1 MGTVNQTKLPTAS
14 DERVGVLDFY
24 GDMTPKTRKAFW
36 ACSAGFALDAMDFMM
51 FPLLIGTL
59 IALWGMDGATAGGI
73 ATISLWSSAVGGW
86 LGGFLSDRVGR
97 VRTMQITV
105 LLFSVGSLLSG
116 FAQSPEQLA
125 IYRALLGIGFGGEAA
140 VAAVTLSEAVSA
152 KYRGRVMGFYASS
165 YAVGWAIAVLAQLLT
180 FYLFEPEIAWRVMF
194 FIGALPAILIFYIRR
209 HVEEPAIAARAKR
222 EQGRPSLMGI
232 FTNGNLRSTILGS
245 LLSIGAQGGFYSLM
259 IWMPQFLRAE
269 RNISVIGSTPYLLV
283 VIFGAFLGYVTGGW
297 LSDRMGRR
305 FVFIGSSILAASL
318 AYVYTHIPQL
328 SDNIMLL
335 IGFPLGFVASSYY
348 SAVLPCLNELFPT
361 SVRGSGVGFTYNAGR
376 AVGGLFP
383 FLVGAF
389 TATMPLSSA
398 ICLFALISYGLLLV
412 TALFIGETNGT
423 ELRA

>member
-1 MGTVNQTKLPTAS
+1 METVKESKVLAPPG
-14 DERVGVLDFY
+14 DKVGVLDFY
-24 GDMTPKTRKAFW
+24 GDMLPKTRKAFW

-59 IALWGMDGATAGGI
+59 IALWNMDGATAGGI
-73 ATISLWSSAVGGW
+73 ATISLWSSAIGGW

-105 LLFSVGSLLSG
+105 LLFSLGSLLSG
-116 FAQSPEQLA
+116 LAQNPEQLA
-125 IYRALLGIGFGGEAA
+125 IFRAMLGIGFGGEAA

-152 KYRGRVMGFYASS
+152 RYRGRVMGFYASS
-165 YAVGWAIAVLAQLLT
+165 YAVGWAVAVLAQLLT
-180 FYLFEPEIAWRVMF
+180 FTLFEPEMAWRVMF
-194 FIGALPAILIFYIRR
+194 FLGALPALLIFFIRR
-209 HVEEPAIAARAKR
+209 HVEEPTIAVRSLQ
-222 EQGRPSLMGI
+222 EQARPSLAGI
-232 FTNGNLRSTILGS
+232 FTNGNLRGTVLGS

-259 IWMPQFLRAE
+259 IWMPQFLRSE
-269 RNISVIGSTPYLLV
+269 RHISVIGSTPYLLI
-283 VIFGAFLGYVTGGW
+283 VISGAFLGYVTGGW

-305 FVFIGSSILAASL
+305 FVFIGSSILAAAL
-318 AYVYTHIPQL
+318 AYAYTHMPQL
-328 SDNIMLL
+328 SDNVMLI

-389 TATMPLSSA
+389 TAIMPLSSA

-412 TALFIGETNGT
+412 TALFVRETNGT
-423 ELRA
+423 ELRS